1 MLSSL
6 LGSPEWCCNF
16 YWFGRLVCSWCSTC
30 CALDKVFIFYFICN
44 YHKCPLSLSFS
55 HTDFKLN
62 YRYFTGHTEN
72 PDGTTQ
78 FVAGTTGV
86 KQGFMGAI
94 RILTIAVCNL
104 NLISVNLV
112 PRSV

>member
-1 MLSSL
+1 MSL
-6 LGSPEWCCNF
+6 AF
-16 YWFGRLVCSWCSTC
+16 
-30 CALDKVFIFYFICN
+30 
-44 YHKCPLSLSFS
+44 
-55 HTDFKLN
+55 TDFKLY

-104 NLISVNLV
+104 KFLITSV
-112 PRSV
+112 

>member
-1 MLSSL
+1 MNVFSL
-6 LGSPEWCCNF
+6 
-16 YWFGRLVCSWCSTC
+16 
-30 CALDKVFIFYFICN
+30 
-44 YHKCPLSLSFS
+44 
-55 HTDFKLN
+55 TDVEPN

-78 FVAGTTGV
+78 FVAGTTGA

-104 NLISVNLV
+104 NFFGVKLV
-112 PRSV
+112 P

>member
-1 MLSSL
+1 MSL
-6 LGSPEWCCNF
+6 AF
-16 YWFGRLVCSWCSTC
+16 
-30 CALDKVFIFYFICN
+30 
-44 YHKCPLSLSFS
+44 
-55 HTDFKLN
+55 TDFKLY

-78 FVAGTTGV
+78 FVAGTTGL

-104 NLISVNLV
+104 KFLITSV
-112 PRSV
+112 